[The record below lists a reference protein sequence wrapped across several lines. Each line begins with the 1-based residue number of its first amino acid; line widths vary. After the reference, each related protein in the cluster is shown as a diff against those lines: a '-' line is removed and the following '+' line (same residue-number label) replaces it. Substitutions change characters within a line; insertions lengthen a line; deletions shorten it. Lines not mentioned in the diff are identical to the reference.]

1 MKFYRLPACWATFL
15 LATTLLAKLGRG
27 QQVPAFNATVVL
39 GSNETFRSSFCDIHR
54 RVEKGVIPLRFALKD
69 FKLRPGIFRYQL
81 DKETGAIAE
90 VDPPIGIKMLDEIA
104 RRGQFQ
110 WRDSYGVVDSPGE
123 NQTWDEVL
131 AWSVDTYDINGD
143 WFLRTTER
151 LADGILFP
159 EKWYDGSLIMV
170 RKQSEDD
177 DFFSWMAFLKPFS
190 YTLWCLIVASILI
203 SGFVYWAIEFI
214 GCDGDQTK
222 MEVSFRESIF
232 QSFLNATGQYIF
244 DPREP
249 GNRLVAFST
258 CMLFLIILAAYTAN
272 LASFLVIRNSPDLV
286 INDIQDVVKNDLRTC
301 VWRSTTSENYM
312 RERYETAKLVLK
324 DSLEDSYLGLD
335 AGDCDIVLTTIG
347 TWETK
352 KSDLVYNADCRKEW
366 VGRVVQFNDAG
377 FSLRD
382 SVDLCSSLLRDV
394 ISLHLLEMKRDK
406 TYATIWDT
414 HRRKSATNNCNEDA
428 ADKVDDLIELKAINV
443 GGIFVLHAIILI
455 LSVGITFF
463 SKHRRVQRAKLSR
476 GGNTTNSPPGLN
488 AYQNSNKNPKTTSN
502 KNSNKNSKNDTSK
515 SATGATA
522 KLKGV
527 TSNSLNSNST
537 SLKSDQDIDAKLKRV
552 TSNSLNSNSNS
563 TSLKS
568 DQDIEDNNLILSEE
582 GGPSGAS
589 SNKADKQIEYIART
603 MERQMEYITSVQKQM
618 DAIQSQLT
626 ELKEEKSKKK

>member
-1 MKFYRLPACWATFL
+1 MKFCGLAACWALSPLT
-15 LATTLLAKLGRG
+15 ATLLAKVAKG
-27 QQVPAFNATVVL
+27 QQVPAFNAPVL
-39 GSNETFRSSFCDIHR
+39 ESNETFRTNFCDIHR
-54 RVEKGVIPLRFALKD
+54 RVEDGVVPLRFALKD
-69 FKLRPGIFRYQL
+69 INLRPALFRYQL

-123 NQTWDEVL
+123 NQTWGEVL
-131 AWSVDTYDINGD
+131 AWSVDAYDINGD

-151 LADGILFP
+151 LSDGILFP

-170 RKQSEDD
+170 RKQSQDD
-177 DFFSWMAFLKPFS
+177 NLFTWMAFLKPFS
-190 YTLWCLIVASILI
+190 YQLWSLILASVIV
-203 SGFVYWAIEFI
+203 SGVVYWLIEFI
-214 GCDGDQTK
+214 GCDGDRTK
-222 MEVSFRESIF
+222 MEVSFRESLF
-232 QSFLNATGQYIF
+232 QSFLNSTGQYVF

-258 CMLFLIILAAYTAN
+258 CLLFLIILAAYTAN
-272 LASFLVIRNSPDLV
+272 LASFLVIRNSPDVV

-301 VWRSTTSENYM
+301 VWRSTTSETYM
-312 RERYETAKLVLK
+312 RERYETAQLVLK
-324 DSLEDSYLGLD
+324 DSLEASYLGLD

-352 KSDLVYNADCRKEW
+352 KSDLVYNKDCRKEW

-394 ISLHLLEMKRDK
+394 ISLHLLEMKRDT
-406 TYATIWDT
+406 TYTTIWDT
-414 HRRKSATNNCNEDA
+414 HRRKSATNNCNTDVDEIEDN
-428 ADKVDDLIELKAINV
+428 DLIELEAMNV
-443 GGIFVLHAIILI
+443 GGIFVIHAIVLI

-463 SKHRRVQRAKLSR
+463 SKHRRDQRAKLGR

-488 AYQNSNKNPKTTSN
+488 AYQNSNSN
-502 KNSNKNSKNDTSK
+502 SNSNSNKNVNSKNNNTTSK

-522 KLKGV
+522 KLDSV
-527 TSNSLNSNST
+527 ASNSLNSN
-537 SLKSDQDIDAKLKRV
+537 ID
-552 TSNSLNSNSNS
+552 
-563 TSLKS
+563 
-568 DQDIEDNNLILSEE
+568 DDDHILSEE
-582 GGPSGAS
+582 GGPSGAFGY
-589 SNKADKQIEYIART
+589 KADEQIEYIART
-603 MERQMEYITSVQKQM
+603 MEKQMEYITSVQKQM

-626 ELKEEKSKKK
+626 ELKEEKAKKK

>member
-1 MKFYRLPACWATFL
+1 MKFCGLTACWALFL
-15 LATTLLAKLGRG
+15 LTATLLAKVAKG
-27 QQVPAFNATVVL
+27 QQVPAFNAPVL
-39 GSNETFRSSFCDIHR
+39 ESNETFRTNFCDIHR
-54 RVEKGVIPLRFALKD
+54 RVEDGVVPLRFALKD
-69 FKLRPGIFRYQL
+69 INLRPALFRYQL

-123 NQTWDEVL
+123 NQTWGEVL
-131 AWSVDTYDINGD
+131 AWSVDAYDINGD

-151 LADGILFP
+151 LSDGILFP

-170 RKQSEDD
+170 RKQSQDD
-177 DFFSWMAFLKPFS
+177 NLFTWMAFLKPFS
-190 YTLWCLIVASILI
+190 YQLWSLILASVIV
-203 SGFVYWAIEFI
+203 SGVVYWLIEFI
-214 GCDGDQTK
+214 GCDGDRTK
-222 MEVSFRESIF
+222 MEVSFRESLF
-232 QSFLNATGQYIF
+232 QSFLNSTGQYVF

-258 CMLFLIILAAYTAN
+258 CLLFLIILAAYTAN
-272 LASFLVIRNSPDLV
+272 LASFLVIRNSPDVV

-301 VWRSTTSENYM
+301 VWRSTTSETYM
-312 RERYETAKLVLK
+312 RERYETAQLVLK
-324 DSLEDSYLGLD
+324 DSLEASYLGLD

-352 KSDLVYNADCRKEW
+352 KSDLVYNKDCRKEW

-394 ISLHLLEMKRDK
+394 ISLHLLEMKRDT
-406 TYATIWDT
+406 TYTTIWDT
-414 HRRKSATNNCNEDA
+414 HRRKSATNNCNTDVDEIEDN
-428 ADKVDDLIELKAINV
+428 DLIELEAMNV
-443 GGIFVLHAIILI
+443 GGIFVIHAIVLI

-463 SKHRRVQRAKLSR
+463 SKHRRDQRAKLGR

-488 AYQNSNKNPKTTSN
+488 AYQNSNSN
-502 KNSNKNSKNDTSK
+502 SNSNSNKNVNSKNNNTTSK

-522 KLKGV
+522 KLDSV
-527 TSNSLNSNST
+527 ASNSLNSN
-537 SLKSDQDIDAKLKRV
+537 ID
-552 TSNSLNSNSNS
+552 
-563 TSLKS
+563 
-568 DQDIEDNNLILSEE
+568 DDDHILSEE
-582 GGPSGAS
+582 GGPSGAFGY
-589 SNKADKQIEYIART
+589 KADEQIEYIART
-603 MERQMEYITSVQKQM
+603 MEKQMEYITSVQKQM

-626 ELKEEKSKKK
+626 ELKEEKAKKK